1 QELRAVLGDDPAAPR
16 FLETIGR
23 QGYRFIAPLHP
34 IQPVRSLEQF
44 GVRSLKK
51 VGPCTPYAEL
61 RDSPLVGRETELAQ
75 LHEWLAK
82 AQSGERQTVF
92 VTGEPGIGKTTLVDT
107 FLAQL
112 GARDWGLGTSSSS
125 LQAPSPKP
133 QVPSP
138 QVTPSPSHPFTLSFP
153 LIARGQCVEHYGAG
167 EAYLPVFEALGRLC
181 REPEGER
188 CLQVLRHHAP
198 LWLLQMPT
206 LLSEAEF
213 ALVQRRVQ
221 GATQERMLRELAE
234 AIEAYTAERPLLLVL
249 EDLHWSDV
257 STLELIA
264 YLARRRE
271 PARLL
276 VIGTYRPVE
285 GLGKEH
291 PLRAMSQELHLHHD
305 CMELPLEFLTEA
317 AVGQYLLQRFGVGE
331 TSVSSLQDVAR
342 IVHQR
347 TEGNPLFMV
356 NVVDFL
362 LAQGVIVQNGAQE
375 IVQGEVGQA
384 AVGVPDNIR
393 QMIERQ
399 IEHLSVAEQRVLAV
413 ASVAGGE
420 FSAAAVAAGLGTDV
434 WEVEEQ
440 CTGLVRRGRVLH
452 PWGASEWPDGTVTTR
467 YRFVHA

>member
-1 QELRAVLGDDPAAPR
+1 RG
-16 FLETIGR
+16 
-23 QGYRFIAPLHP
+23 
-34 IQPVRSLEQF
+34 
-44 GVRSLKK
+44 
-51 VGPCTPYAEL
+51 
-61 RDSPLVGRETELAQ
+61 
-75 LHEWLAK
+75 
-82 AQSGERQTVF
+82 GERQIVF
-92 VTGEPGIGKTTLVDT
+92 VTGEPGIGKTTLVDA

-138 QVTPSPSHPFTLSFP
+138 PVTPSPPHPFTPSSP
-153 LIARGQCVEHYGAG
+153 PIARGQCVEHYGAG

-188 CLQVLRHHAP
+188 CLEVLRHHAP

-291 PLRAMSQELHLHHD
+291 PLRTMSQELHLHHD

-420 FSAAAVAAGLGTDV
+420 FS
-434 WEVEEQ
+434 
-440 CTGLVRRGRVLH
+440 
-452 PWGASEWPDGTVTTR
+452 
-467 YRFVHA
+467 